1 MIFQNVV
8 KLSFHY
14 FQPSCLIYKVKNYL
28 QEKFGVH
35 SIRENHEELTA
46 AVYLQVSTVSQ
57 ALIFVTRSRS
67 WSFVERPGIL
77 LMVAFLIAQLVS
89 ILFVGNLKFEIIEYC

>member
-35 SIRENHEELTA
+35 SIRESHEELTA
-46 AVYLQVSTVSQ
+46 AIYFMQ
-57 ALIFVTRSRS
+57 S
-67 WSFVERPGIL
+67 WIMRESKNLWRRV
-77 LMVAFLIAQLVS
+77 MVVCVQR
-89 ILFVGNLKFEIIEYC
+89 